1 MDIYG
6 PENGHQLNI
15 RTPLV
20 YDLILHMISLKSNKT
35 VFCLCMIIF
44 QCSFDCHLY
53 SKQNAKEI
61 TGGSMMLNGPSI
73 IQNPCVAVWV
83 KTNTKHLKKPAVRV
97 FQRIAWRELGE
108 LQKIK
113 ELS

>member
-1 MDIYG
+1 
-6 PENGHQLNI
+6 
-15 RTPLV
+15 
-20 YDLILHMISLKSNKT
+20 
-35 VFCLCMIIF
+35 
-44 QCSFDCHLY
+44 LY
-53 SKQNAKEI
+53 STQNAKEI
-61 TGGSMMLNGPSI
+61 TITGGSMTLNGPSI
-73 IQNPCVAVWV
+73 IQNPSVAVWV

>member
-1 MDIYG
+1 
-6 PENGHQLNI
+6 
-15 RTPLV
+15 
-20 YDLILHMISLKSNKT
+20 
-35 VFCLCMIIF
+35 
-44 QCSFDCHLY
+44 
-53 SKQNAKEI
+53 
-61 TGGSMMLNGPSI
+61 MMLNGPSI

-83 KTNTKHLKKPAVRV
+83 KTNTKHLKKPAVRI